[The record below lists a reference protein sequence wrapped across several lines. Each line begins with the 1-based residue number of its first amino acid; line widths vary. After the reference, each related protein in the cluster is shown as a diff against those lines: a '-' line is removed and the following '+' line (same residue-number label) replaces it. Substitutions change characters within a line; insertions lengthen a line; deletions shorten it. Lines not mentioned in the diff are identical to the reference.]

1 MRERPACIHYVF
13 VSLNP
18 ARRQLRN
25 EVARSGVQRTTSRQ
39 HANTIYGDSD
49 SHAHLP
55 SGPFHHTD
63 GLLKEGDGRVQ
74 TSPYAVRPGTLQNR
88 HHADRRIFVTQSFH
102 GGEPP
107 AIPAVP
113 APVSLSQLK
122 RPVTNWNTRERNDDM
137 AFRVYPWPPVNM
149 YREFHNR
156 CSRTLSQ
163 LKDPSRTQ
171 P

>member
-1 MRERPACIHYVF
+1 MCLFLLTLRDGSSATRWPDPGFNER
-13 VSLNP
+13 
-18 ARRQLRN
+18 LRVN
-25 EVARSGVQRTTSRQ
+25 MQTRSMEIPIPMPISRQ
-39 HANTIYGDSD
+39 
-49 SHAHLP
+49 AHFTTPMDFLRRATEESKQARTP
-55 SGPFHHTD
+55 C
-63 GLLKEGDGRVQ
+63 VQ
-74 TSPYAVRPGTLQNR
+74 ERC
-88 HHADRRIFVTQSFH
+88 RRIFVTQSFH